1 MKKRFR
7 SLPLYVRM
15 LFAACLRGMLPST
28 VASVM
33 ALGHRQQPCGC
44 LIALMRFAIGHFMTV
59 RRDSG

>member
-7 SLPLYVRM
+7 SLPLYVMM

-28 VASVM
+28 IASVT
-33 ALGHRQQPCGC
+33 ALGRRQQPCGC

-59 RRDSG
+59 RRGSG